1 MTRSSFKEAL
11 NSGKFLVTA
20 EIGPPKG
27 TNLEKMVEHIDL
39 LKDKVD
45 GLNVTDNQSA
55 VMRFPSLGG
64 SLLIKERGGEP
75 ILQMTCRDRNRLALQ
90 ADLLFAYSRGI
101 QNVLCLT
108 GDFVTV
114 GDHREA
120 KAVFDLDS
128 VQLLRTVHLLESGKD
143 LGGNDLDGGVEF
155 CAGAVV
161 TPEANPLEPQLIKF
175 EKKVEAGAEF
185 FQTQALY
192 DPQKFAEFMDQV
204 KGLSVPIMAGIVPL
218 RSAGMARFMNR
229 NVPGI
234 RVPDPLIEEMDEA
247 EDRVTKSIEIAA
259 RLIGEVRDLCQG
271 VHIMAIGWEEIVPRI
286 LDAAGLAERG

>member
-1 MTRSSFKEAL
+1 MARSFKEAL
-11 NSGKFLVTA
+11 QSGDFLVTA

-27 TNLEKMVEHIDL
+27 TNLEEMTRNIEL

-45 GLNVTDNQSA
+45 ALNVTDNQSS

-64 SLLIKERGGEP
+64 CLLIKELGGEP

-101 QNVLCLT
+101 RNVLCLT
-108 GDFVTV
+108 GDFITV
-114 GDHREA
+114 GDHKEA

-128 VQLLRTVHLLESGKD
+128 VQLLRTVRTLGEGRD
-143 LGGNDLDGGVEF
+143 LAGNELDGKVEF

-161 TPEANPLEPQLIKF
+161 TPEAEPLEPQLIKF

-185 FQTQALY
+185 FQTQAVY
-192 DPQKFAEFMDQV
+192 DVEKFAEFINLV
-204 KGLSVPIMAGIVPL
+204 KPYSVPILAGIIPL

-234 RVPDPLIEEMDEA
+234 RVPEHLIEELDQVKGE
-247 EDRVTKSIEIAA
+247 ERVKKSIEIAA
-259 RLIGEVRDLCQG
+259 RIINQVKGLCRG
-271 VHIMAIGWEEIVPRI
+271 VHIMAIGWEEIVPHI
-286 LDAAGLAERG
+286 LEAAGLNRS

>member
-1 MTRSSFKEAL
+1 MTGSSFKEAL

-45 GLNVTDNQSA
+45 GLNVTDNQSS

-75 ILQMTCRDRNRLALQ
+75 ILQLTCRDRNRLALQ
-90 ADLLFAYSRGI
+90 ADLLFAHSRGI
-101 QNVLCLT
+101 QNILCLT

-114 GDHREA
+114 GDHQEA

-143 LGGNDLDGGVEF
+143 LGGNDLDGGMEF

-192 DPQKFAEFMDQV
+192 DPQKFAGFMDRV
-204 KGLSVPIMAGIVPL
+204 KGFSVPIMAGIVPL

-234 RVPDPLIEEMDEA
+234 RVPEPLIEEMDEA

-271 VHIMAIGWEEIVPRI
+271 VHIMAIGREEIVPRI
-286 LDAAGLAERG
+286 LDAAGLG